1 MSDAAPQELG
11 VLAKLVILLAIVLF
25 VAGVV
30 WHGVTG
36 EAFRQFWHDL
46 IERPDGPMR
55 FRF

>member
-11 VLAKLVILLAIVLF
+11 VLAKLVMVLGIVLI

-36 EAFRQFWHDL
+36 DNS
-46 IERPDGPMR
+46 GTT
-55 FRF
+55 